1 MVVTVHL
8 HTILQRETP
17 AGPVRQL
24 ELEIAPGSTVA
35 QLLQTLEIDLSWEA
49 LLVLVNG
56 RLAELDL
63 HLNGGDQ
70 VHLMPAISGG
80 LRKSM

>member
-1 MVVTVHL
+1 MTVHL

-17 AGPVRQL
+17 AGVVRQL
-24 ELEIAPGSTVA
+24 ELEIAPGCTVA

-63 HLNGGDQ
+63 RLKGGDQ

-80 LRKSM
+80 LRKNM